1 MVCNQNQNNLNDI
14 KKYYMINNPL
24 IFLMSRNNSF
34 QISLKCYNFIDES
47 HAKDKIKIFFGHK
60 RGVFFT
66 IFCHEKASNGKPD

>member
-1 MVCNQNQNNLNDI
+1 
-14 KKYYMINNPL
+14 
-24 IFLMSRNNSF
+24 MSRNNSF